1 MTTSTP
7 YTVLGQAV
15 AFEKYCES
23 WVEQQLGVSTKL
35 PNAIAG
41 ITQKD
46 FIPTNDPSQIPAG
59 VAVVFGAAQSNGYQ
73 GHVGV
78 STGNGMMKSVWNN
91 GNIVSESIA
100 QFAKDNGT
108 SVLGYHNYGRG
119 IMSTLTDAISTATSD
134 ARVRLAMLTGAALE
148 GGSLAGPWQPGDQGT
163 SFGPF
168 QIHLPAHPGVTAAQA
183 SDPNFAV
190 KYMLPAYQQAVAQV
204 GAKLWA
210 SDPQQAAAQAAYIA
224 ERPAQM
230 YDPSRV
236 TTAFA
241 QAISAQTQPSTGVTN
256 TSTTASTNAL
266 PDITIPLPWGG
277 TTSIPNP
284 LNALA
289 GGLARA
295 FFLIVGILIIV
306 IGLWLMVQG
315 SKEQ

>member
-1 MTTSTP
+1 MTSSTP
-7 YTVLGQAV
+7 YNVLGQAV
-15 AFEKYCES
+15 AFERFCES

-35 PNAIAG
+35 PNAVAG

-46 FIPTNDPSQIPAG
+46 FIPTNDPNQIPPG

-78 STGNGMMKSVWNN
+78 STGNGMMKSIWDN
-91 GNIVSESIA
+91 GNIVSEPIT
-100 QFAKDNGT
+100 QFVKDNGAT
-108 SVLGYHNYGRG
+108 LLGYHNYGRG
-119 IMSTLTDAISTATSD
+119 VMSTLTDAINNATTN
-134 ARVRLAMLTGAALE
+134 AQVRLAMLTGAGLE
-148 GGSLAGPWQPGDQGT
+148 GGSLSGPWQPGDQGT

-168 QIHLPAHPGVTAAQA
+168 QIHLPAHTGVTATQA

-230 YDPSRV
+230 YDPTRV

-241 QAISAQTQPSTGVTN
+241 QAIAAQTQPTTGVTN
-256 TSTTASTNAL
+256 TSTNAL
-266 PDITIPLPWGG
+266 PDITISLPGGG